1 MMKVGVFMRKYARV
15 FSVVAL
21 CLAVILPS
29 VILYPSSVSA
39 EGGTFPGEP
48 FNGMQITY
56 SISGAT
62 VTDTQDEE
70 GFTTSRTLSGTLGTG
85 QLTIEGTAKMGS
97 GWDAD
102 VSATVSCGDQSDQFT
117 TNIES
122 GWPDFNEES
131 FSISVPISQG
141 ATSASFSISMTG
153 HYNAGSR
160 GLVVSGTFSA
170 DPEAVAPPSPT
181 TPQVTEDPPP
191 GPLVDISTLP
201 AVDLTDT
208 KKHLMVI
215 TKVEGNPIYI
225 SADSPSL
232 PPSQRNWVKIMPG
245 EYSSTRSN
253 AIYIDE
259 NWTIR
264 TPSGA
269 ETSVMRDTG
278 ARTWLKERS
287 WFENH
292 PYVQARVPLSVV
304 FGRLKEGIANFYF
317 PKGKAG
323 AQKYE
328 VGLRRAVTSI
338 KGTSFVVEVTEES
351 DTVKVIEGE
360 VEFIAYD
367 SDDTVTLQ
375 SGQQVIANDDG
386 IGDVSSFDVDEEKA
400 KWGDYYEELDGNATT
415 ESTSD
420 SAQSL
425 LEKFQAFVDSF
436 INWIKSLF
444 S

>member
-1 MMKVGVFMRKYARV
+1 MVRDFLRKHARV
-15 FSVVAL
+15 LSVVVL
-21 CLAVILPS
+21 CLAVILPT
-29 VILYPSSVSA
+29 VILNSSAVKA

-85 QLTIEGTAKMGS
+85 ELNISGTVRMGS

-102 VSATVSCGDQSDQFT
+102 ASATVSCGDQSDQFT

-122 GWPDFNEES
+122 GYPDFNEES
-131 FSISVPISQG
+131 FSISVPIPPG

-170 DPEAVAPPSPT
+170 DSESVVPATQT

-191 GPLVDISTLP
+191 GPVVDISTLP

-208 KKHLMVI
+208 KKRLMVI
-215 TKVEGNPIYI
+215 TKVDGNPIYI

-245 EYSSTRSN
+245 EYSSTRGN

-269 ETSVMRDTG
+269 ETSVMTSTG
-278 ARTWLKERS
+278 ARSRFKERS

-292 PYVQARVPLSVV
+292 PYVQARVPFSVI

-338 KGTSFVVEVTEES
+338 KGTNFVVEVTEES

-360 VEFIAYD
+360 IEFIAYD

-375 SGQQVIANDDG
+375 SGQQVIATDDG
-386 IGDVSSFDVDEEKA
+386 IGEVLSLDVDEEKS
-400 KWGDYYEELDGNATT
+400 KWGDYYEESGVDAATEPESVTAGSMLDGFLGWLASIGCTNSSIAS
-415 ESTSD
+415 E
-420 SAQSL
+420 
-425 LEKFQAFVDSF
+425 
-436 INWIKSLF
+436 
-444 S
+444 